1 VNVKTAL
8 QRARTFEA
16 WLRALI
22 GAYQDRRLKPR
33 NRSYSN
39 LTRMPRPTQM
49 YAITLGRVA
58 VVIVSH
64 RKEAGNG
71 VALAVRLRSIQ
82 ELAEFSEIADA
93 YFGTSDLVPE
103 YASFG
108 RLFQPPV
115 GVAQHACIALA
126 ELWRSGQRPLV
137 PPRGTFRV
145 ETMQALQVLPP
156 AALWSVR
163 YRGPFPEPQSVLL
176 TLGNRLRRRTVGS
189 AASEAAPAAQ
199 PMVKAQPV
207 CYAAFTEP
215 LVWFGR
221 PAYPSPRDRI
231 LNRLWRPQQA
241 QRPLCRAR
249 VGEIETLV
257 YNNGLILAVT
267 GDRRVAL
274 RTINQV
280 FGVMSRSGVV
290 SFALPDL
297 ELIKVSQLNAESG
310 EIGGYDSAMTPR
322 NRLLGV
328 PALDRPT
335 QLSYFLPEDV
345 VVPLLDL
352 ADRCAR
358 DHDMAVASLRL
369 LSAVTLHY
377 RQFYTEAFVTGWSLI
392 ETAIERDFEA
402 FWLEWGRSRTAVEEM
417 DWTASQ
423 KIDFMMAVGGLDRV
437 LGEQIHRLRKR
448 RNAIVHDLTDAAEGE
463 TIDCIAVASEMTP
476 LPAFPEV
483 LKAQIVLL

>member
-1 VNVKTAL
+1 
-8 QRARTFEA
+8 
-16 WLRALI
+16 
-22 GAYQDRRLKPR
+22 
-33 NRSYSN
+33 
-39 LTRMPRPTQM
+39 M
-49 YAITLGRVA
+49 YAITLGSVA

-64 RKEAGNG
+64 RKDAENG
-71 VALAVRLRSIQ
+71 VAVAVRLSSIQ
-82 ELAEFSEIADA
+82 ELAEFSEIADG

-115 GVAQHACIALA
+115 GVAQQACIALA

-137 PPRGTFRV
+137 PPRATFRV

-163 YRGPFPEPQSVLL
+163 CRGPFPEPQSVLL
-176 TLGNRLRRRTVGS
+176 TLGERLRRRTAGA
-189 AASEAAPAAQ
+189 AASEEAPVAQ

-215 LVWFGR
+215 LVWFGP

-231 LNRLWRPQQA
+231 LNRLWQPQQA
-241 QRPLCRAR
+241 QRPLCRAQ
-249 VGEIETLV
+249 VGETETIV

-290 SFALPDL
+290 SFAVPDI
-297 ELIKVSQLNAESG
+297 ELIEVSRLNAESG
-310 EIGGYDSAMTPR
+310 EIGGYHSTVTPR

-328 PALDRPT
+328 PAIERAT
-335 QLSYFLPEDV
+335 ELSYFLPEDIV
-345 VVPLLDL
+345 VQMLDL
-352 ADRCAR
+352 AHRCAR
-358 DHDMAVASLRL
+358 EHGMAVASLRL

-392 ETAIERDFEA
+392 ETAIERDFER
-402 FWLEWGRSRTAVEEM
+402 FWLGRGRSKTAVGNM

-423 KIDFMMAVGGLDRV
+423 KIDLMIAVGSLDQAA
-437 LGEQIHRLRKR
+437 GERIHGLRKR
-448 RNAIVHDLTDAAEGE
+448 RNAIVHELRDATKEEA
-463 TIDCIAVASEMTP
+463 IDCIGVASDMTP
-476 LPAFPEV
+476 LPEFPEV
-483 LKAQIVLL
+483 LKPQIVLL